1 MGGSVTYE
9 DNGIDKIHYTY
20 DSSGKLISMNLNGA
34 EYYYVRNAQ
43 GDIIGLINAQ
53 GEKVVSYT
61 YDSWGKLISIEGSLK
76 DTVGEKNPYR
86 YRGYR
91 YDSETGLYYLQN
103 RYYNPE
109 WGRFINADGIIGETG
124 ELLGHNLFAYSKNNC
139 ANMSDYSGFRPVYT
153 LGEET
158 EAMRAASYAV
168 MNRTR
173 TSRASGIANSFH
185 PSVSN
190 LGATIYGTATSIVG
204 DISKTVRGYVDKN
217 SIVSILP
224 KTSIAQKIQPY
235 ARAANKLSKA
245 FTVIT
250 TALDINS
257 TWDPSV
263 KMPTWKRVL
272 KTGLQ
277 VGGVVACAYV
287 GAHISGPL
295 LAKGM
300 LAGGYK
306 VAGAIV
312 GSTGIDYLAGKA
324 IGATQN
330 FLYKKFG
337 ME

>member
-1 MGGSVTYE
+1 M
-9 DNGIDKIHYTY
+9 
-20 DSSGKLISMNLNGA
+20 
-34 EYYYVRNAQ
+34 
-43 GDIIGLINAQ
+43 
-53 GEKVVSYT
+53 
-61 YDSWGKLISIEGSLK
+61 
-76 DTVGEKNPYR
+76 
-86 YRGYR
+86 
-91 YDSETGLYYLQN
+91 
-103 RYYNPE
+103 
-109 WGRFINADGIIGETG
+109 
-124 ELLGHNLFAYSKNNC
+124 FAYSKNNW

-173 TSRASGIANSFH
+173 ANRVFRASGRANSFH
-185 PSVSN
+185 PSVPN
-190 LGATIYGTATSIVG
+190 LGATISGTATGIAKN
-204 DISKTVRGYVDKN
+204 ISKTVRGYVDKN
-217 SIVSILP
+217 STIVSIIP

-277 VGGVVACAYV
+277 VGGIVACAYV
-287 GAHISGPL
+287 GAHLSGPL